1 MSDTSYDSIDS
12 MDQAIEDTSI
22 ALSNDEVQIESP
34 DENGKHIQVEQ
45 EEVENEEIVNPA
57 DQVSDSLGYPN
68 ATTMVTKIDNVHHR
82 LLALGPNLS
91 QEEIRTAKQSVQHH
105 EEAVAEMQHIVKMP
119 LSRAVRFMD
128 NVRDE
133 LLKTDHFPQT
143 NLKAELGK
151 IVKSHLRAAIL
162 KRAHEQKEAE
172 LLQKLNFDRQKA
184 SEEFKEELKGAGLMD

>member
-105 EEAVAEMQHIVKMP
+105 EEAVAEMQHTVKMP
-119 LSRAVRFMD
+119 LFRAVRYT
-128 NVRDE
+128 VR
-133 LLKTDHFPQT
+133 
-143 NLKAELGK
+143 K
-151 IVKSHLRAAIL
+151 IISQEWSLML
-162 KRAHEQKEAE
+162 CQ
-172 LLQKLNFDRQKA
+172 
-184 SEEFKEELKGAGLMD
+184 SESIC